1 MAYRFYLG
9 KILLPIAPSK
19 LQMKVN
25 GKNKSMV
32 LINDGE
38 VNVLKKVGLTEIT
51 FDVRL
56 PNVQYPFAKYK
67 SGFKD
72 AKYFLGEIN
81 KLKTS
86 NKPFQFIVT
95 RSLPNKK
102 SLFDTNMKVSLES
115 YDVKEDAK
123 DGFDMVVS
131 VKLKQY
137 RSYGTKTCKIIEDD
151 KKKKKA
157 SVEKKRDDETSPK
170 PSKNQSKTHIVKSG
184 DCLWN
189 IAKYYYGDG
198 TKNTVIYNA
207 NKEIIEQ
214 TARKYGRQSSSNG
227 WWIYPNT
234 KLTIPAL

>member
-1 MAYRFYLG
+1 MAYHFYLG
-9 KILLPIAPSK
+9 KVLLPIAPSK
-19 LQMKVN
+19 LQIKIAS
-25 GKNKSMV
+25 KNKSMV

-38 VNVLKKVGLTEIT
+38 INVLKNAGLTDIS
-51 FDVRL
+51 FDVLL
-56 PNVQYPFAKYK
+56 PNVKYPFATYK

-72 AKYFLGEIN
+72 AKYFMGEIEKLQVN
-81 KLKTS
+81 K
-86 NKPFQFIVT
+86 KPFQFIVS
-95 RSLPNKK
+95 RVLPNKTV
-102 SLFDTNMKVSLES
+102 LFDTNMKVSLES
-115 YDVKEDAK
+115 YEIKEDAK